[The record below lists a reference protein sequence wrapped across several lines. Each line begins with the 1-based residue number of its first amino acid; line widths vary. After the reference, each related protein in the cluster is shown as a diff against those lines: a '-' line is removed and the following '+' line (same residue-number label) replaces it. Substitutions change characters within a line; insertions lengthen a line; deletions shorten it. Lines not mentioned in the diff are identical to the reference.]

1 LDKVIKA
8 RRRAGR
14 PSHNKTGLSY
24 ELLVRG
30 IFQAINDQE
39 QVSNLTVEHNKTLQ
53 GKTITHQIDVYWKF
67 QRAGITREVIGGWPT
82 QALFWLEWG
91 SSITEG
97 SLPASRS
104 RSLAVHSHSINTRP
118 SRPVA
123 H

>member
-1 LDKVIKA
+1 MAKNTGTDYEKLIRDIYDQILHLDGVKNVEVQ
-8 RRRAGR
+8 
-14 PSHNKTGLSY
+14 HN
-24 ELLVRG
+24 V
-30 IFQAINDQE
+30 
-39 QVSNLTVEHNKTLQ
+39 NLP
-53 GKTITHQIDVYWKF
+53 GKSGAVHQIDVYWKF